1 MKIETIGIVA
11 TYIVM
16 LIINFALSKL
26 FDFLPNK
33 GINIPVAIY
42 GTVMEIGILLPAIIY
57 TKMKGESLVTSF
69 GFRKI
74 RLRTVLLTVG
84 LTLLSLPPF
93 WSANVL
99 SQVFVPNTAVE
110 AASEMTS
117 GSLFGSFFVVVIA
130 ASICEEIALR
140 GFCFNRLKKVT
151 YLLTATAIS
160 AIMFGIIHL
169 NINQMCYAIVLGI
182 IFALAN
188 HASGSIWTSIIMH
201 SIINSLG
208 FIILL
213 LGEMAA
219 NSAGMD
225 LAEATEMER
234 VQDNN
239 MLITGLVLLAI
250 SIIFLPLIKRVL
262 RKIAVSENNPEAM
275 TNLGLC
281 KETNKLEFDGGI
293 AK

>member
-1 MKIETIGIVA
+1 MIGIIV

-16 LIINFALSKL
+16 LITNFTLTRL
-26 FDFLPNK
+26 FDFLPGK
-33 GINIPVAIY
+33 GINIPFVIY
-42 GTVMEIGILLPAIIY
+42 GTLIEIGILLPAIIY
-57 TKMKGESLVTSF
+57 TKMKKESLIDSF

-74 RLRTVLLTVG
+74 RPKTILLTVG

-93 WSANVL
+93 WCANVL
-99 SQVFVPNTAVE
+99 SQLFVPNTAVE
-110 AASEMTS
+110 SASEMTS
-117 GSLFGSFFVVVIA
+117 GSLLCSFFVVVIA

-151 YLLTATAIS
+151 YLLTATCIS
-160 AIMFGIIHL
+160 ALMFGIIHL
-169 NINQMCYAIVLGI
+169 NINQMCYTIVLGI
-182 IFALAN
+182 IFALSN

-219 NSAGMD
+219 NTAGMD
-225 LAEATEMER
+225 LAEAIEMER
-234 VQDNN
+234 TQDNS

-250 SIIFLPLIKRVL
+250 SIIFVPLIKRVL
-262 RKIAVSENNPEAM
+262 RKIAVSENNPGA
-275 TNLGLC
+275 LGENAQEL
-281 KETNKLEFDGGI
+281 
-293 AK
+293 

>member
-1 MKIETIGIVA
+1 MKIKTIGIVVI
-11 TYIVM
+11 YMVM
-16 LIINFALSKL
+16 LIINFAFSNL
-26 FDFLPNK
+26 FDFLPGK
-33 GINIPVAIY
+33 GIIIPFAIY

-74 RLRTVLLTVG
+74 RPKTVLLTVG

-117 GSLFGSFFVVVIA
+117 GSLFGSFFVVVIE

-140 GFCFNRLKKVT
+140 GFCFNRLKKIT
-151 YLLTATAIS
+151 YLLTATVIS

-213 LGEMAA
+213 LGEKAA
-219 NSAGMD
+219 NSAGLD

-234 VQDNN
+234 VQDNS